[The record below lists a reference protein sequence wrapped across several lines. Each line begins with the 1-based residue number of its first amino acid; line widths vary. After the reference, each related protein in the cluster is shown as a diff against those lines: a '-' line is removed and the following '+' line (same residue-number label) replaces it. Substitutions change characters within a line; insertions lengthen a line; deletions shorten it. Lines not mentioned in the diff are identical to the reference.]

1 MDSIST
7 LPTDF
12 SKDVLLREDHM
23 FPTVQQA
30 SEIPLDQFAPPPIDL
45 TLSDAENYNT
55 LHYHTKLQPQPF
67 FIPPQSAIELLHS
80 DFPPQVPLN
89 LALPEPDCQSVDDSS
104 TPSPSNTP
112 KKPPPTLQSTQPPSQ
127 SPSPAPSPVQSP
139 AASAQPRLRPNVSH
153 TRRCRAKLNT
163 NFDRLLQVLPTPPE
177 GVEVKHKAQ
186 ILQYAIDHYRH
197 IRCKNIRLEMTL
209 ALSSRSHMHRW
220 VQSVVHNSPNLRD
233 ALKSFMA
240 MICLTKN
247 WKYAELWSPYT
258 SPDSSSVAL
267 TYASGAL
274 PPTVEGDE
282 LHRLKAYRVKS
293 RKYTF
298 APRSGVPGRVFLT
311 MRPEWLPLLNDPVA
325 FPRAP
330 HAVRNRV
337 EVTFAVPVVVNGSVQ
352 MVVQFYDTYR
362 RDYEPATLN
371 MTNEIAAM
379 FGKAFTAV
387 TSSPFAHARA

>member
-7 LPTDF
+7 LPADF
-12 SKDVLLREDHM
+12 PKDIPPRDDHM

-30 SEIPLDQFAPPPIDL
+30 TDIPLDQFASPPIDL
-45 TLSDAENYNT
+45 TLSDTDNPTNT
-55 LHYHTKLQPQPF
+55 LYYHSKLHPQPF
-67 FIPPQSAIELLHS
+67 FIPPQAAIEILHS
-80 DFPPQVPLN
+80 EFASPLPFD
-89 LALPEPDCQSVDDSS
+89 LTLPEPDCQSVDDSS
-104 TPSPSNTP
+104 TPSPSPSNTTT
-112 KKPPPTLQSTQPPSQ
+112 PPPQLQSTP
-127 SPSPAPSPVQSP
+127 SPSPSSSP
-139 AASAQPRLRPNVSH
+139 QPRLRPNVSH

-163 NFDRLLQVLPTPPE
+163 NFDRLLQVLPKPPP

-197 IRCKNIRLEMTL
+197 VRCKNVKLEMTL

-220 VQSVVHNSPNLRD
+220 VQSVVHTSPNLRD
-233 ALKSFMA
+233 SLKSFMA

-247 WKYAELWSPYT
+247 WKYAELWSPHT
-258 SPDSSSVAL
+258 PTDSSSVAL

-274 PPTVEGDE
+274 PPTVEGEE

-337 EVTFAVPVVVNGSVQ
+337 EVTFAVPVVVNGSVK

-379 FGKAFTAV
+379 FGKAFTAIN
-387 TSSPFAHARA
+387 SSPFANTRV